1 MVKGVTAWSAA
12 SGDAPV
18 RQASVRAHNLSLV
31 LRLVGASRQ
40 PLSRAA
46 VAAQTGLTRATVS
59 ALVDDLLAGHLLS
72 EVEPAPRTGAGRPAA
87 GLVLAGD
94 GPAGLGL
101 EINVDYLAA
110 CVVDLAGAVRH
121 RVVHHADQRAADP
134 QRALNAVGR
143 LAASVREAAE
153 RDRLMLAGAALAV
166 PGRGRPAA
174 YRRQRGQPRRA
185 GRAARQPTRLGQLP
199 LRLRRD
205 RHRRR
210 HRPRRSVVSGRSR
223 VERRARPRRRP
234 PRRPALPVRRAG
246 LSGAVRRPGD
256 DPAGRQVGRR
266 HRAVA
271 GRASGHGR
279 FCRAGRASQR
289 RRRPRRSRR
298 GRGQPARR
306 RHGAAGRRVRPAR
319 ALACPR
325 DYRRDRPARAD
336 RGMVTGNCVRGDVG
350 RRRRRRRCGRRR
362 RQAGARQPR
371 AVARNQPPF
380 LTGRT
385 LSTTLTATAR
395 GQALQIWGNDVM
407 TADPIHPHPAWLPPD
422 AFRPLGSRRTMVR
435 GSGTL
440 VETVRHEVREA
451 CVQHG
456 GRLLDNAAEGRVD
469 LTLALTT
476 GGDGTL
482 GAEGYSLA
490 RRDGVTVVRAD
501 EPAGL
506 LYGLFH
512 VVRLG
517 ESAFG
522 VDRPAEAH
530 RPALERRML
539 DHWDNVD
546 VHPVM
551 GQVERGYS
559 GSSIF
564 WRDGGLREDLSRV
577 RAYARLLAACGVNAV
592 AVNNVNVHATEARLL
607 TERLGD
613 VAAIAGLLRPYG
625 IRVHLSVSFAAP
637 VTVGGLPTADP
648 LDEAVRTW
656 WAATTRR
663 VYETIP
669 DFGGYVVKADS
680 EGQPGPFTYGRSHV
694 DGANLLAEA
703 LAPHGGVVRWR
714 AFVYNHRQDWRDRS
728 TDRARAAFDHFA
740 PLDGQFRDNAIL
752 QVKYGPMDFQ
762 TREPVSPVIAA
773 MPATRL
779 AVELQ
784 VTQEYTG
791 QQRHVCY
798 LGPMWSEVLG
808 FGLWGP
814 DGPSVADVAADAA
827 TGGGLVAVSN
837 VGDDRFWAGHP
848 LAQAN
853 LYAFGRLA
861 WAPRL
866 DPRTVLDEWIDL
878 TFAPSA
884 TADPERL
891 RRTLH
896 ALMDGS
902 WRTYEWYTAPLGV
915 GFMVRPGH
923 HYGPDVDGY
932 EYTPCGTY
940 HFADRD
946 GVGVDRT
953 RASGTG
959 FTGQYPQPWADVYES
974 LERCP
979 DELLLFFHNVPY
991 GHVLHDGSTVIQHI
1005 YDTHFAGAEEVARM
1019 LPVRDR
1025 LDEQLRC
1032 AEEWRDQVNTY
1043 FFRKSGVPDA
1053 LGRHIY

>member
-1 MVKGVTAWSAA
+1 MGTVRPVSSSALRKRPMWS
-12 SGDAPV
+12 
-18 RQASVRAHNLSLV
+18 
-31 LRLVGASRQ
+31 
-40 PLSRAA
+40 SRAA
-46 VAAQTGLTRATVS
+46 SSLPNGTTSSSWKVMPYAPSSASLCTASTGSSGVRVASPKGSRACQPTVHRPNENRS
-59 ALVDDLLAGHLLS
+59 SRVGCGVTVISIEKFVYWLNYLMNVWHCQGCDGMERRFRRCPGTPGERARPQPVPRS
-72 EVEPAPRTGAGRPAA
+72 APRRRQPPAAVPRRRRCPNRAHPGHRLSAGRRSAGRPAP
-87 GLVLAGD
+87 V
-94 GPAGLGL
+94 
-101 EINVDYLAA
+101 
-110 CVVDLAGAVRH
+110 
-121 RVVHHADQRAADP
+121 
-134 QRALNAVGR
+134 
-143 LAASVREAAE
+143 
-153 RDRLMLAGAALAV
+153 
-166 PGRGRPAA
+166 RGR
-174 YRRQRGQPRRA
+174 A
-185 GRAARQPTRLGQLP
+185 GPP
-199 LRLRRD
+199 
-205 RHRRR
+205 HRRR
-210 HRPRRSVVSGRSR
+210 P
-223 VERRARPRRRP
+223 ARRRP
-234 PRRPALPVRRAG
+234 GARRRRPGRPGFGDQRRLSGRLRGRSGRRRTPPGRAPRRPARSRSAAG
-246 LSGAVRRPGD
+246 P
-256 DPAGRQVGRR
+256 
-266 HRAVA
+266 
-271 GRASGHGR
+271 
-279 FCRAGRASQR
+279 QR
-289 RRRPRRSRR
+289 RRAAGGLGAGGRRTRPPYASRR

-350 RRRRRRRCGRRR
+350 RRRRRRRCGRR

-773 MPATRL
+773 MPDTRL

-814 DGPSVADVAADAA
+814 DGPSVAAVAADAA

-902 WRTYEWYTAPLGV
+902 WRTYAWYTAPLGV

-946 GVGVDRT
+946 SVGVDRT

-991 GHVLHDGSTVIQHI
+991 GHRS
-1005 YDTHFAGAEEVARM
+1005 
-1019 LPVRDR
+1019 RD
-1025 LDEQLRC
+1025 
-1032 AEEWRDQVNTY
+1032 
-1043 FFRKSGVPDA
+1043 S
-1053 LGRHIY
+1053 